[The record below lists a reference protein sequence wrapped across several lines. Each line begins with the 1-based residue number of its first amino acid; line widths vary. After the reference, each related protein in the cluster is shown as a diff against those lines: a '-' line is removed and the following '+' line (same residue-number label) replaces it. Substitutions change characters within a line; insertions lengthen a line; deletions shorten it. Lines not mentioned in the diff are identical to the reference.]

1 MLFFEICKSL
11 GKKMIFLPS
20 KVKSTEKVRRGLLQ
34 VPMSKVG
41 RARNAGR
48 GWNFWWHFCVCWY
61 YTKYNTREWIEGIV
75 KCLFTHTLTFRM
87 A

>member
-1 MLFFEICKSL
+1 MQNCLYEIAKRGSL
-11 GKKMIFLPS
+11 GAPEIQGRI
-20 KVKSTEKVRRGLLQ
+20 RRGLHQ

-48 GWNFWWHFCVCWY
+48 GGNFWWHFCVCWY
-61 YTKYNTREWIEGIV
+61 YTTYNTREWIEGIV